1 MLEIF
6 AASVKDDIIFGATP
20 AVLSLARLI
29 TFSKLQNQSSIIVA
43 EILVRQ
49 FVFLSPNQIPEQE
62 KRHFWDL
69 LLQITYFHRQ

>member
-1 MLEIF
+1 MF

-43 EILVRQ
+43 EILIRQ
-49 FVFLSPNQIPEQE
+49 FVFQSPHRISEHG
-62 KRHFWDL
+62 KRQF
-69 LLQITYFHRQ
+69 

>member
-1 MLEIF
+1 MF
-6 AASVKDDIIFGATP
+6 AALIKDDIIFGATP

-49 FVFLSPNQIPEQE
+49 FVVLSPHRIPEHGE
-62 KRHFWDL
+62 RHFWDL
-69 LLQITYFHRQ
+69 L

>member
-1 MLEIF
+1 MF

-20 AVLSLARLI
+20 AVLSLARLM

-49 FVFLSPNQIPEQE
+49 FVVLSPHRIPEHGE
-62 KRHFWDL
+62 RHFWGL
-69 LLQITYFHRQ
+69 L